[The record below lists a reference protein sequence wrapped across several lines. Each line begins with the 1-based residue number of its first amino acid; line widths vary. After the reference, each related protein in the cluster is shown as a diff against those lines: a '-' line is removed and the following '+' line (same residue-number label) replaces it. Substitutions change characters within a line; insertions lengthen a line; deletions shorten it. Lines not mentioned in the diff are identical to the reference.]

1 MLLDEECSEY
11 NLYLKDE
18 REEFIFRIFQM
29 LVLGGILC
37 QYEDVLNP
45 YLEVTKA
52 IYKDLVRL
60 YNPCINI
67 LFLKSIIIIFLLL
80 S

>member
-1 MLLDEECSEY
+1 MLLDEECPEY

-60 YNPCINI
+60 YNTCTNI